1 VSDSFSARMIEAA
14 KAYFVAVD
22 SGRPPDE
29 LFARDFEF
37 FFPKYGVG
45 SGVDEFHAL
54 AAGLGAAGYKA
65 THYRDRL
72 KYLVSGQQLIVEGT
86 TFGIDGHGGAW
97 DVEKRQAVASA
108 VFDFNDEGLI
118 SRMYIYLDPD
128 YTSLDKERFHWR
140 RAEARW

>member
-22 SGRPPDE
+22 SGRLPDE
-29 LFARDFEF
+29 LFACDFEF

-45 SGVDEFHAL
+45 RGVDEFHAL
-54 AAGLGAAGYKA
+54 AAGLGTAGYKA

-86 TFGIDGHGGAW
+86 TF
-97 DVEKRQAVASA
+97 
-108 VFDFNDEGLI
+108 
-118 SRMYIYLDPD
+118 
-128 YTSLDKERFHWR
+128 
-140 RAEARW
+140 AR